1 MRERE
6 VCLQPFMPNP
16 SPRVMNESSSAQQS
30 KVSPVALLQ
39 VAAGALII
47 GSFSLH
53 LSLREFGLQIPHFDV
68 LFTIVMFLLLGLWM
82 GLSRVGPALATQ
94 ARD

>member
-1 MRERE
+1 
-6 VCLQPFMPNP
+6 
-16 SPRVMNESSSAQQS
+16 MNENFSAHHRKDS
-30 KVSPVALLQ
+30 LVALLQ
-39 VAAGALII
+39 VGAAAVII

-68 LFTIVMFLLLGLWM
+68 LSTIAMFLLLGLWI
-82 GLSRVGPALATQ
+82 GTSRVGPALATQ